1 MFGNRARNLAATKDE
16 GQALD
21 GRTDYRAETSGLA
34 ATITGSTGPI
44 TATIHNLSTRGLM
57 ASAPQP
63 PKTGESVVVSLGSL
77 PAVNGQV
84 RWVKGSRFGVLLFT
98 ALPVGAFRVADQ
110 GRGRQPRP
118 PRHIVRIPARIEGPG
133 VDRSA
138 TIQNISLSGMALEAG
153 LPVNPGKM
161 LTIHL
166 EGLPPMEGRVR
177 WSRGS
182 RCGVLLAVPLD
193 QDVLDQ
199 LTKR

>member
-1 MFGNRARNLAATKDE
+1 MRISDWSSDVCSSDL
-16 GQALD
+16 
-21 GRTDYRAETSGLA
+21 
-34 ATITGSTGPI
+34 
-44 TATIHNLSTRGLM
+44 
-57 ASAPQP
+57 
-63 PKTGESVVVSLGSL
+63 
-77 PAVNGQV
+77 
-84 RWVKGSRFGVLLFT
+84 
-98 ALPVGAFRVADQ
+98 DQ
-110 GRGRQPRP
+110 GRARQPPP
-118 PRHIVRIPARIEGPG
+118 PRHIVRNPARIEGPG

-182 RCGVLLAVPLD
+182 RCGVLLASPLD

>member
-1 MFGNRARNLAATKDE
+1 MFLLHWYLGLLCFFFLMKLRPLRSTRTDTLFPDTPLFRSVFGNRARNLSATKDA
-16 GQALD
+16 GQAVD

-110 GRGRQPRP
+110 G
-118 PRHIVRIPARIEGPG
+118 
-133 VDRSA
+133 
-138 TIQNISLSGMALEAG
+138 T
-153 LPVNPGKM
+153 
-161 LTIHL
+161 
-166 EGLPPMEGRVR
+166 
-177 WSRGS
+177 
-182 RCGVLLAVPLD
+182 
-193 QDVLDQ
+193 
-199 LTKR
+199 

>member
-1 MFGNRARNLAATKDE
+1 MAYERRISDWSADVCSSDLKFESPLSTSIFTNGSAGSAAVFGNRARNLSATKDA
-16 GQALD
+16 GQAVD

-98 ALPVGAFRVADQ
+98 ALPVGRSVEQ
-110 GRGRQPRP
+110 TSELQSLM
-118 PRHIVRIPARIEGPG
+118 RI
-133 VDRSA
+133 SY
-138 TIQNISLSGMALEAG
+138 
-153 LPVNPGKM
+153 
-161 LTIHL
+161 
-166 EGLPPMEGRVR
+166 
-177 WSRGS
+177 
-182 RCGVLLAVPLD
+182 AVFC
-193 QDVLDQ
+193 
-199 LTKR
+199 

>member
-1 MFGNRARNLAATKDE
+1 MRISDWSSDVCSSDL
-16 GQALD
+16 
-21 GRTDYRAETSGLA
+21 
-34 ATITGSTGPI
+34 
-44 TATIHNLSTRGLM
+44 
-57 ASAPQP
+57 
-63 PKTGESVVVSLGSL
+63 VSLGSL

-153 LPVNPGKM
+153 LPVIPGKM

-166 EGLPPMEGRVR
+166 EGFPDRQRFREGKSV
-177 WSRGS
+177 SV
-182 RCGVLLAVPLD
+182 GVSTGCTRLI
-193 QDVLDQ
+193 
-199 LTKR
+199 

>member
-1 MFGNRARNLAATKDE
+1 MFVCVICVFFFFFK
-16 GQALD
+16 QK
-21 GRTDYRAETSGLA
+21 
-34 ATITGSTGPI
+34 
-44 TATIHNLSTRGLM
+44 TAYEMRISDWSSDVCSSDL
-57 ASAPQP
+57 
-63 PKTGESVVVSLGSL
+63 
-77 PAVNGQV
+77 
-84 RWVKGSRFGVLLFT
+84 LLFT

-118 PRHIVRIPARIEGPG
+118 SRHIVRIPARIEGPG

-182 RCGVLLAVPLD
+182 RCGVLLTDRKSTRLNSSH
-193 QDVLDQ
+193 
-199 LTKR
+199 